1 MSKDIEKDYWKY
13 YVRLPYESPVYKVVE
28 DKKEALYTFGEAV
41 KMMQTGVEMSV
52 KADFNP
58 ETFY

>member
-28 DKKEALYTFGEAV
+28 DKKGS
-41 KMMQTGVEMSV
+41 KK
-52 KADFNP
+52 KADK
-58 ETFY
+58 